1 MTVAEH
7 VEKRPDLQVREEG
20 MAEAGVPV
28 DLVAV
33 TAALLDPDEKALGNE
48 VSDDLLRGPLAD
60 AHLVSDLA
68 DPNPRVARDA
78 EQHVAVVREHEP
90 VRPRDAREFY
100 GRLLNHGS

>member
-33 TAALLDPDEKALGNE
+33 TAALLDPHEKAFGDE
-48 VSDDLLRGPLAD
+48 VGEDLLRGPLPD
-60 AHLVSDLA
+60 PDVPGDLA
-68 DPNPRVARDA
+68 DPDRGVARDA

-90 VRPRDAREFY
+90 VRPRDARGFY